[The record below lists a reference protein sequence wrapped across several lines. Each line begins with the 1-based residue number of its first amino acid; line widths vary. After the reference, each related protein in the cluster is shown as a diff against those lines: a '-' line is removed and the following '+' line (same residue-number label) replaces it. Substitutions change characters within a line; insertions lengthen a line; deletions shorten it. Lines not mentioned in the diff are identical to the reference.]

1 MNKSEKA
8 LNDLSDIVYKIGGTN
23 IKTLKTY
30 KIIKEGIKMRTIQV
44 GSLVKILSTE
54 EELLKQGLTL
64 KALLK
69 RYPKRFAIVHDIY
82 QRTMF
87 SNDIRSIGLDKG
99 FYIAEDQLEDTGTI
113 VYRTDKEIS
122 DLFDRL
128 DKEIKDQESQ
138 DLTREVMQ

>member
-1 MNKSEKA
+1 
-8 LNDLSDIVYKIGGTN
+8 
-23 IKTLKTY
+23 
-30 KIIKEGIKMRTIQV
+30 MRTIQV

-128 DKEIKDQESQ
+128 DKEIKEDH
-138 DLTREVMQ
+138 

>member
-1 MNKSEKA
+1 MNKAEKA

-69 RYPKRFAIVHDIY
+69 RYPKRYAIVHDIY

-113 VYRTDKEIS
+113 VYRTDKEIN